1 MLDTRDHRKGHII
14 QLLGNMRLFS
24 SLSSMELQQIG
35 RKIKIKSLRKGEVV
49 LNEEDTNEYMYI
61 ILTGKVKVVRTTR
74 GGKEIILAMHRS
86 GESFGELS
94 LIDTKTV
101 PAVVLAAEHSTVAII
116 ARKDFYSMISAH
128 RKVLDSLLQI
138 LCSRLR
144 DSWGRI
150 QLLSFNNASQRI
162 RMLLVQMANE
172 CGRGT
177 AEGTLLNTRLTH
189 QDIADMTG
197 VARETA
203 TRILDKLHRDGVIKV
218 VKGKIT
224 LLEHDLLE
232 GEFPV

>member
-1 MLDTRDHRKGHII
+1 MLHTREDHMNHTVE
-14 QLLGNMRLFS
+14 LLGNIKLFS
-24 SLSSMELQQIG
+24 SLSSIELHQIV

-49 LNEEDTNEYMYI
+49 LNEEDTNEYMYV
-61 ILTGKVKVVRTTR
+61 ILTGKVKVVRMT
-74 GGKEIILAMHRS
+74 GEGKEIILAMHRS

-101 PAVVLAAEHSTVAII
+101 PAVVLAAELSTVAII
-116 ARKDFYSMISAH
+116 ARKDFYSLLSAH
-128 RKVLDSLLQI
+128 GKVLDSLLQI

-162 RMLLVQMANE
+162 RILLVQMANE
-172 CGRGT
+172 YGRRT

-203 TRILDKLHRDGVIKV
+203 TRIIDKLNRDGVIKV
-218 VKGKIT
+218 ARGKIT

-232 GEFPV
+232 RESPV